1 VPDAHVHEPWS
12 WNGANDLV
20 GKLYPKR
27 IIDLRATT
35 ALAKERIY
43 GSRRS
48 ADFRE
53 VANTIQ
59 DKHGSRKSGM
69 PMTGQKRRSKPKFA
83 TPSNQIEF
91 DL

>member
-1 VPDAHVHEPWS
+1 VHEPWS

-83 TPSNQIEF
+83 TSSNQIEF